1 MREALS
7 ALLVAEAKA
16 DPAFVVLSGD
26 HGYALFDALRQASP
40 AQFVNVGVCEQGMVG
55 YASGMAALGMR
66 PVAYGLAAFVPIR
79 VLEQIKLD
87 LCYPSRPVILLGDG
101 AGVVYA
107 ALGSSHQCGEDLA
120 CLKPLPNLR
129 IYSPCDE
136 HELRACWTE
145 ARQAQGPSYIRLGK
159 SDRPAAHTAPPSGG
173 SAPHWVHAA
182 PGARACLVATGSMVG
197 LCQGLGRELGVSV
210 LSVPCLKPLDPGLAG
225 LLKPFATVIVV
236 DEHSREGGLASSVA
250 DRLAEAGPNPFP
262 RFVALTLADQFA
274 DKVGSY
280 QYALSEHGLSD
291 AQVRARVQGILGPG
305 AAG

>member
-7 ALLVAEAKA
+7 SLLVERAQA
-16 DPAFVVLSGD
+16 DPAFLVLSGD

-40 AQFVNVGVCEQGMVG
+40 SQFVNVGVCEQGMVG
-55 YASGMAALGMR
+55 YAAGMAALGLK
-66 PVAYGLAAFVPIR
+66 PVIYGLAAFVPMR

-87 LCYPSRPVILLGDG
+87 LCYPSRPVIMLGDG
-101 AGVVYA
+101 AGVVYS

-129 IYSPCDE
+129 IFSPCDE
-136 HELRACWTE
+136 HELRACLDE
-145 ARQAQGPSYIRLGK
+145 AQRAAGPSYIRLGK
-159 SDRPAAHTAPPSGG
+159 SDRPAAHTARPAAGT
-173 SAPHWVHAA
+173 APHWVHDA
-182 PGARACLVATGSMVG
+182 PGAKACLVATGSMVS
-197 LCQGLGRELGVSV
+197 LCQGLGRELGAAV

-262 RFVALTLADQFA
+262 RFVAITLADQFA

-291 AQVRARVQGILGPG
+291 TQVRARVQAILAAG